1 MLEFGLHLS
10 FGAGKTAAMIA
21 FHGKGATKARQH
33 MENTHGD
40 SLIVLTEHQ
49 GAAKVPLVS
58 HYKHLGGYV
67 TRSGSCL
74 QEIRI
79 RAAATMAKLKPL
91 RKILTNQD
99 LAIEKRRMLVQ
110 TMGVSVLTLHAGTWF
125 NMTQTEFLA
134 WQAGCFALTK

>member
-1 MLEFGLHLS
+1 MLQCGVQLS

-21 FHGKGATKARQH
+21 FHGKGATNARHH

-49 GAAKVPLVS
+49 GAAKVPLVA

-74 QEIRI
+74 QEIR
-79 RAAATMAKLKPL
+79 MQQPL
-91 RKILTNQD
+91 WPN
-99 LAIEKRRMLVQ
+99 
-110 TMGVSVLTLHAGTWF
+110 
-125 NMTQTEFLA
+125 
-134 WQAGCFALTK
+134 